1 MSIFPTSIRR
11 RLDRAGIVFAGLC
24 ALHCLA
30 TVVIVSL
37 LGFGGHFFLDPAI
50 HRYGLVL
57 AVIIAAVAIG
67 WSPIQHRRPA
77 PFVIALIGLV
87 SMGAALGVPHGI
99 GESVLTIFGVAL
111 VSIGHLLNM
120 RSSIEQKA

>member
-1 MSIFPTSIRR
+1 MSLIPTSIRR
-11 RLDRAGIVFAGLC
+11 RFDRAGLVLAGLC
-24 ALHCLA
+24 ALHCVA
-30 TVVIVSL
+30 TVVVVSV
-37 LGFGGHFFLDPAI
+37 LGLGGHFFLDPAI
-50 HRYGLVL
+50 HRIGLVF

-67 WSPIQHRRPA
+67 WQPIQHRRPA
-77 PFVIALIGLV
+77 PFAIALIGLV

-120 RSSIEQKA
+120 RAAPRHR